1 MRCSMWWLP
10 SDANHIHSLSCPFI
24 ERAMYIHS
32 LTYAMPNMQNRKNFS
47 KAELIKIAFFMQI
60 QLMNDDI
67 HFLFGVHSNTRRRKL
82 VCPEHIIRILCT
94 FELRSGRRKKI
105 VIYHKPERSAATK
118 KTLSHLFRKQFESEP
133 TPKKSALHYL
143 CVTKSSKQV

>member
-1 MRCSMWWLP
+1 
-10 SDANHIHSLSCPFI
+10 
-24 ERAMYIHS
+24 
-32 LTYAMPNMQNRKNFS
+32 MPNMQNRKKFS

-67 HFLFGVHSNTRRRKL
+67 QFFFGGVHSNTQRGN
-82 VCPEHIIRILCT
+82 LCAQNT
-94 FELRSGRRKKI
+94 LLEFCVRLNYAQVEKKI

-118 KTLSHLFRKQFESEP
+118 KNSLFFSHLSRKHFESEP